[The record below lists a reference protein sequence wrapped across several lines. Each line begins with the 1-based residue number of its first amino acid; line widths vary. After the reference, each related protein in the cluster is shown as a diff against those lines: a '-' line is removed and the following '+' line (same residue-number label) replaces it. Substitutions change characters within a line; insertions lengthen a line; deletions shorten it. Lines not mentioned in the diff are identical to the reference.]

1 MHACYGPRRSDLI
14 DPPRANQMTSSSI
27 AGIHPGHAF
36 RGALLG
42 LLVAFN
48 IGHLTTLKRCESAL
62 LALTLE
68 SKALTSF
75 DPASLFDDLRDE
87 VGEMVS
93 ELVAQMRVPTVA
105 DHLGGVMAQFAQMR
119 MMKMMQ
125 AEGMLPD
132 AVSEAMD
139 DASSLD

>member
-1 MHACYGPRRSDLI
+1 MLEEVL
-14 DPPRANQMTSSSI
+14 
-27 AGIHPGHAF
+27 F
-36 RGALLG
+36 ALLG

-105 DHLGGVMAQFAQMR
+105 DHLGGVLAQFAQMR
-119 MMKMMQ
+119 MVRQMQ
-125 AEGMLPD
+125 EAGIVPPGPD
-132 AVSEAMD
+132 ALTDGDGSA
-139 DASSLD
+139 LD